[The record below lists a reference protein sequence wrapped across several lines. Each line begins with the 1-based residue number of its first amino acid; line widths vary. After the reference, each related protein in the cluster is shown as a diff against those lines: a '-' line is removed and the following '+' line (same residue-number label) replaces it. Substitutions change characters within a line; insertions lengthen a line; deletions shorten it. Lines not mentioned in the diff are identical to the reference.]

1 MTPNKVLNQVK
12 QRFSPL
18 LLEDHLCTAKLLQ
31 ALQTYQD
38 TAGVITRIEI
48 PGKDAIFPYPVDYL
62 ELVHVVDARAG
73 LVYAD
78 PYPDGIHIDATY
90 KDRPPF
96 VMTYL
101 KRLDNVDLDT
111 FKMPPTIIGMISDYL
126 AALIDYDNSARKR
139 RVLEAGKINTVDVP
153 DENTLK
159 QRILDLE
166 KKMADNR
173 HIFFGA
179 TILP

>member
-1 MTPNKVLNQVK
+1 
-12 QRFSPL
+12 
-18 LLEDHLCTAKLLQ
+18 
-31 ALQTYQD
+31 
-38 TAGVITRIEI
+38 
-48 PGKDAIFPYPVDYL
+48 
-62 ELVHVVDARAG
+62 
-73 LVYAD
+73 
-78 PYPDGIHIDATY
+78 
-90 KDRPPF
+90 
-96 VMTYL
+96 MTYL